1 MGMFDSM
8 NPVSF
13 LGDLYG
19 GVQQRNLQRA
29 QFDQQMAFTE
39 RMANTTYQRG
49 VADLKAAGLNPMLAY
64 QQGGAPAPSAPPSSN
79 FQNTVGSAITKGM
92 AAELNSAQVAA
103 TQAQAAKTMAEKV
116 NTEADTGLKLTQQQI
131 QAFGVMKAFNDAAIS
146 STSALYADKLLKG
159 QADRAD
165 YEALRSKFALPQ
177 AQAEAN
183 MFTDNPWLTWV
194 NPVSTMVSSGAS
206 ALKSILD
213 PFNLF
218 KKAPVYNYGNWGRG
232 AKLLSQK

>member
-1 MGMFDSM
+1 MMSGF
-8 NPVSF
+8 NPLAF

-29 QFDQQMAFTE
+29 QFDSQMGFTE

-103 TQAQAAKTMAEKV
+103 TQAQAAKTMAEESNVK
-116 NTEADTGLKLTQQQI
+116 ADTGLKLTQQQI
-131 QAFGVMKAFNDAAIS
+131 SAFGAIKAFNDAAIS
-146 STSALYADKLLKG
+146 ASTAKYADDLFKS
-159 QADRAD
+159 QADKAG
-165 YEALRSKFALPQ
+165 YEALRSKFALPE
-177 AQAEAN
+177 AQASAD

-194 NPVSTMVSSGAS
+194 NPVSTMVTSGAG

-218 KKAPVYNYGNWGRG
+218 KKAPVFNYGNWGRG
-232 AKLLSQK
+232 AKLPTQR